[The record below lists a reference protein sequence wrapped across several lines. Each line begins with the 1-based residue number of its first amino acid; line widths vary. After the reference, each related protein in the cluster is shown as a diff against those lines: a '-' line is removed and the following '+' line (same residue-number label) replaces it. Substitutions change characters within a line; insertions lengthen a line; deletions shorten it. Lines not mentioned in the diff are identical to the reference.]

1 MEVSLQVSRPH
12 QSPFLHLLLGGFKT
26 VDQYSAFHLARSG
39 LTCEKYPV
47 CQNFV
52 FLFKLIPFALE
63 LPISSKFLSWS
74 HLRLPIPEDVIL
86 QTVYF
91 LGDFFPQRG
100 CVSHMCPQDATTFLE
115 SIPVVKK
122 TIQKANRNNRL
133 IFKSC
138 LLK

>member
-1 MEVSLQVSRPH
+1 M
-12 QSPFLHLLLGGFKT
+12 
-26 VDQYSAFHLARSG
+26 
-39 LTCEKYPV
+39 

-52 FLFKLIPFALE
+52 LLFKLIPSALE

-91 LGDFFPQRG
+91 LGDFFPFTVRM
-100 CVSHMCPQDATTFLE
+100 CESYVSSRRHPFPG
-115 SIPVVKK
+115 IHPVVKK
-122 TIQKANRNNRL
+122 TIPKANRNNRL